1 MNSMKKRLM
10 SLLLAVCM
18 AVSAL
23 PTTALALQGD
33 GGHPAHKDCSIKDAV
48 EQPVPAEEPETP
60 AEEVPPEG
68 EAPAQDEPAVDEPT
82 ADEPA
87 VDDPAVDDPTVD
99 DPTTDEPVADDS
111 LPEAEEPAP
120 EEVDAADEPVPLAD
134 APQSEAEWI
143 ASLDSSVTAV
153 IVTTFDGLA
162 AAVKNT
168 NISDIVLSAG
178 EPDDWTWTE
187 ELVIDREV
195 HITVAEAETVTLMRT
210 NGANGMALF
219 NVGKSGHLIL
229 GDGSISTMVEI
240 DLQNGDY
247 EVIPAKTGE
256 LIIDGGAVWKRG
268 TEYVPGKTSFTSE
281 TIVFY
286 GSDGVT
292 HYQYTND
299 GVKAKASLITSSG
312 TLDIWDGV
320 TLQNNDKYAAYGSA
334 ICSENGSTLQMY
346 GGVVTM
352 CATINNSDEGMGAVY
367 VGPTSNIWWVED
379 YNFFADAATFNMY
392 GGRIDNNTAY
402 GNGGVLDGG
411 GVALNKAQM
420 SLYGGEV
427 SGNHAGLANGSAA
440 GDGGGIMVRC
450 GSVLDLYGG
459 EISGNFAGGYGGGVV
474 AWNGMV
480 NIHGGEIS
488 GNTAGYGGGVGIAAS
503 YGRNENNKD
512 TFATSWVTMEGGTIA
527 YNEAMVTQG
536 QTGGY
541 GGGICAG
548 SGGYTL
554 GAHLDL
560 KGGTIL
566 QNKAIY
572 GGGIAIYANG
582 IGNRETHNA
591 NTEASLSGDFT
602 MIGNAAYQQGGGMYI
617 KNAAGSSNNKYN
629 TVKSPH
635 HLLTMSGAARID
647 TQNTVY
653 FENVVEGQIPV
664 LVSDELDK
672 RYIGTVG
679 IFEFSDDF
687 WTGKT
692 DGYAHARADL
702 QIVEFAKNLDIQEN
716 KFGLDSTQWYL
727 KAAPTEDGSGY
738 LALQNYEQTKQYW
751 IRNGTL
757 KEQNGQSYY
766 RIYDDLDKAF
776 ADADSGDTLYIF
788 YNAAMMKPAVLDGA
802 GKTITLLAESS
813 SSAGVAAS
821 LSGGTCEFDTKHQ
834 DEFGYYVMTG
844 EFLVQDS
851 AGYKEEK
858 TSYNVRNDYTITL
871 SGALTLDENNPAAIV
886 VKEGAALN
894 FGQETVLGIGYGSLT
909 FDGNYSYPVNGPML
923 QVEEGGSA
931 VIHSGVTLTN
941 HTNLSDTTPGTV
953 YNAGTFTMKDGAAI
967 TNGVSP
973 MAGAVYNTGTFAM
986 EGGRI
991 AGSTGAMPRTKAEL
1005 KREPTD
1011 KLYPGQPKYYY
1022 GAGAVYAAGGSF
1034 DMTGGTISG
1043 SRGEWGAVAGL
1054 DGDLNLT
1061 GGTISGNAAVQSNGT
1076 GEGVPAAYDLTI
1088 SGYTDTGVPETSE
1101 QSDPGS
1107 GGGLYLSGS
1116 AKVTLGGVTI
1126 TGNWAQVNGGGVA
1139 RHGGTLA
1146 FNGADTSSVTRNTA
1160 REMGGGVYLTG
1171 GGETTTIEKLILTGN
1186 TAKAGGGLAVLG
1198 AKEGDTV
1205 TRPDV
1210 TVASS
1215 IESNTAEYGG
1225 GVYAGAYANV
1235 TVEGASLQD
1244 NTAAYGGGAYID
1256 CAKTMAEG
1264 GEQTL
1269 APVDPGAENLGTD
1282 VEGSSGVLRL
1292 KNARVNNNHLSGGD
1306 NDSAAGFG
1314 GGAYIRGQMV
1324 LDKGAYAS
1332 GNDRL
1337 YLEKGRVIE
1346 LTEDYEGLN
1355 QNPEN
1360 RLTINSR
1367 ETALGTDVIKMANE
1381 DQYLTILTADR
1392 EKVGHYGGY
1401 PMAQAED
1408 KTVVELNFYTITYYD
1423 RLEAKDGLDSHHVT
1437 DMMVPGQGYTILSWD
1452 AANRLEDE
1460 EGKTKVLALKE
1471 GKSLGRWLIAR
1482 VGDDGKLSLPQ
1493 DGGAM
1498 ASGESY
1504 TQDQNLVLVADFTDN
1519 NYLAIMLNE
1528 LDGVFDPETSEPVK
1542 SDIGSVRL
1550 DAKDLSTSNE
1560 GQQSRFSTGMEM
1572 SLLIDTAQSEN
1583 GHQKGILTSLTIY
1596 KAVRS
1601 AVTSVPV
1608 EGERTFGQFIYAPV
1622 AEAEFQSIEL
1632 GGSAYENT
1640 GIPTG
1645 WKDIGENA
1653 GLSGTLSYKEGVLT
1667 YTGGTDN
1674 VMFVAKFAPPAVE
1687 LKMTADGQT
1696 EPVLTEYYDT
1706 MDQAFTR
1713 LNSVM
1718 TDEQYAG
1725 TIWGVCTITPLTA
1738 DAGGKVYYYGED
1750 SAPVN
1755 ADMPA
1760 PAGANVVFDLN
1771 GYSLDLQKMTAQTL
1785 DSYHLTLQNSGA
1797 TGGEIFGGTATAAE
1811 SQFTVKGTGALTL
1824 DNVTLH
1830 FPDSAY
1836 AVTVEKGIIYKGSTL
1851 ELSQTSH
1858 AGKVLLSGNEA
1869 CVTALEPKEW
1879 SEYSGLPGAEPAA
1892 KLYLDLGALNHD
1904 SGTDSNRQVIRG
1916 SSGRAASLSGH
1927 NLRSHFE
1934 LCDSKTDDTNAY
1946 NSNNGDDGPNW
1957 FIGTDGYLYPR
1968 IRDVIPR
1975 LICLKHDTQEE
1986 GEQWNVRTEEEIDQ
2000 NTDEA
2005 KEPADNDK
2013 PDGPYYPVYYL
2024 YTRDYGYNN
2033 DANDKDGHPL
2043 AIVTQIQD
2051 AYGHKLTSLTGVVT
2065 VTMAQVVDGQKNR
2078 VLTARTQTVNADVE
2092 GYVYTGTDANPV
2104 FPAGSE
2110 PYYLTG
2116 SFTGDGEYAA
2126 AYSDYWKVRS
2136 DQRADDGFSYMSG
2149 LSKLTINKKNL
2160 SHPSVVIVSV
2170 TPGSAG
2176 YIGAKGAANKNTSR
2190 AGTVR
2195 VRDAYTNLNL
2205 TSGDDLQNYYRKLT
2219 TVDNGTTALYIE
2231 DGFGNKEGP
2240 YYYADDW
2247 YYTATGS
2254 WYGPQ
2259 EAKYTEHVAKIDGQD
2274 AGLYSVEVAAVDQ
2287 GDTPSVNYTGV
2298 SGWKGQVFTITPYA
2312 GRLNTEMT
2320 NSVVIQKV
2328 DTDQQAVIAALKDI
2342 VSRMTITDAY
2352 DNKLDWTQAV
2362 YTFVPADSSAKVD
2375 AEGWPCAQGLYSI
2388 EVHPYDGNNSNAV
2401 TQTLVGSA
2409 LTADANYSATAAGHQ
2424 ALLITKHPLTMEIQ
2438 TDNDGNGT
2446 WTGEPL
2452 SVPYS
2457 GSIYTDGA
2465 VKEYDSTYTGSK
2477 YDKLQVVRK
2486 AESGGAGDRLK
2497 ASQYTLQVGLPD
2509 EPARDSGRHVLVA
2522 TDQNGEYVA
2531 IGAIYITRHAI
2542 ASVTAETGS
2551 AIYTGKII
2559 DPKLTVMGTD
2569 GETLVEGRDYTVS
2582 IKRGD
2587 VATGLILNAGEYVIT
2602 VAGKGNYAGSTE
2614 EPSTATVRFIV
2625 APKNLDNS
2633 DSSEERGIPKVEYA
2647 VPSYNLDISRPK
2659 AVLTYNGMVLSPG
2672 TDYVQEFQVNGG
2684 AQNEN
2689 KPDRIIFTPGSSGN
2703 YIGTWTVEVET
2714 RGLPTGATLT
2724 IRDTNNNYIYQA
2736 TDLFGY
2742 VNYQELTVE
2751 ETQTRAENKLEMD
2764 FSNYSVQIATV
2775 AEYYAAGGGDTAL
2788 ENAAGRVLDVDAY
2801 IVKMTRLDNP
2811 DLYGYFFMRVV
2822 PRSVV
2827 VKGVYNEKVYG
2838 ELPPTRF
2845 DYTTNLRTLVGSG
2858 ANREESEPHGDIDEP
2873 SGFFKHDVEQG
2884 YPTGSLFRAEGE
2896 DVGNYYYALNT
2907 LTAGPNYTLTVSSD
2921 TMFTIHPKSLAKL
2934 DDLGRVVDPVRAAD
2948 DITVNCREQVE
2959 YTGYPVTPL
2968 ENVVYASLL
2977 FGTVQ
2982 LHESADYTLTYYRNL
2997 NYGTEKEEKVWSAM
3011 SAAPIAV
3018 GEYKVVVTGTGNY
3031 TNAVEREFVVVAAGK
3046 QLAVELD
3053 STEVTYKAD
3062 PYRPKVTVKTAGGAV
3077 LNSSNYKMTYSYTD
3091 TTGKTKVESQE
3102 FASASTEFVS
3112 AGTYTI
3118 HVNGTGNYKGAYG
3131 TAVFKIRQK
3140 DLGEANDEGGT
3151 QPVAVQDIGP
3161 QLYTGEAVTF
3171 EGLEGVTY
3179 AGLTTGGLGD
3189 KPAAL
3194 KCGTD
3199 YDLTY
3204 MNNTNAGAATVILL
3218 GKGNYAGS
3226 RAVPF
3231 QIQPKTIYVEL
3242 GAPEKTY
3249 GEIDPDYVWTAYETV
3264 MKDGEEVY
3272 QPISVPITGKPGRD
3286 PGEDAGK
3293 YTLSLTEQGSTLS
3306 AGSNYTLAWKDGT
3319 APELTITP
3327 KAIGNT
3333 DQTAAERIGASIG
3346 YMEAKEGAVWPEPSV
3361 IYWAAS
3367 EAKELTRGV
3376 DYEVTYYKVGI
3387 DGAADAVVT
3396 DPPTADN
3403 GIGAYYAIVTVKE
3416 GSNYTESIKLPFQ
3429 VVKEGSYLAVSADP
3443 QNLTYSPT
3451 EQTVMLSAHKGK
3463 EDVTNLASY
3472 TVYRYTAKGKESVDV
3487 TGHTFKATDAGTY
3500 VVAAEYQSGEGD
3512 NATLAY
3518 GSTTVVVSPKPIY
3531 SDTVDVAAIPQQDYT
3546 GDAVVPKD
3554 LTITDGGKELEE
3566 GVDYTISV
3574 TGNVQP
3580 GAEATVT
3587 ITGMGNYSG
3596 TRPAHFTVGP
3606 MQYTL
3611 RYDANGGS
3619 SPVPADAHSKDSF
3632 SVASGSGMTHANA
3645 APSED
3650 AESVPVLFIGWTRES
3665 NSGKI
3670 YEKGDNLPEMF
3681 YGGQTL
3687 TPETNVTTLH
3697 AVWGYDTDG
3706 DNRAD
3711 VVQEAVKV
3719 VYDKGANTTG
3729 EPPKDEQTYLIGA
3742 VARAKGSG
3750 SLAYQSKDPA
3760 YVFMGWTSTPNGE
3773 TAHAVNSLSDYL
3785 KLGGV
3790 YAEGAAFYV
3799 GKPSGGSFVLYPV
3812 WGVDQNGNDIADF
3825 LEGDVLLIYDANGG
3839 VGAPAAQECET
3850 GQPVRLSEAPPTR
3863 GGAVFLGWTA
3873 EKKDLLTEA
3882 PGTDLTAYE
3891 AGDLYTVPA
3900 LADGVKYTTLYALW
3914 AADENGNNKPDY
3926 EDNRYTVTYI
3936 AGADGVTVPESRQ
3949 YLIGTVVTVEKAPT
3963 RAEHTFGGWKLN
3975 DTTTYQPGDT
3985 FKITQNVT
3993 LTAQWTAPGTVTL
4006 AYHAGLAAGNAPAA
4020 VTVKIGGT
4028 ATVAG
4033 GSDLNQEGYTFLGWT
4048 TGAEK
4053 TVDSPEA
4060 LPTVSIGRLYQ
4071 AGETLTLT
4079 KDTDLYPMWIRTEL
4093 LSTYRLVLYRAN
4105 GGDDSAIQS
4114 TAFLTAEKS
4123 VAVMAGEPVR
4133 EGYTFGGWNTQADG
4147 QGTAYQKGTSVPV
4160 DGNVTLYAVWTAKDT
4175 FHVTYHANGAENDVT
4190 VPMDNTA
4197 YQGGTIVTVKTGL
4210 TREGYVFGGWKLNDT
4225 DTIYQPGQTF
4235 PITESVTLYAVWTAN
4250 SAYTVTYNPNGGEG
4264 TPPMDERQYRPGDS
4278 ITVLG
4283 GGGLTKDG
4291 AVFAGWSTEPYEQV
4305 LTNLSGVKTLYSE
4318 GSSFLMGGN
4327 NVTLYAV
4334 WATPEAMGV
4343 YCKMDFAIADAKTRE
4358 KIATL
4363 PSEMFFKPGSTVNI
4377 RALQPYDLAGG
4388 YVFCGWS
4395 QTRDGKELIQDEFI
4409 TITGD
4414 TTLYAVFATDT
4425 YWVYTQAGTG
4435 GDITPSAQVPY
4446 GGRFKFT
4453 VTVDRE
4459 YELDRVT
4466 VNGAEVTLD
4475 STNSYTI
4482 PDIQKDTYVMVT
4494 FTKEA
4499 EVIVVPTPVPTPVDP
4514 EPTPKPVTPDD
4525 TGVSSILNTRKHI
4538 AFMKGYADSTFKPE
4552 GSITRAEVAQMF
4564 YNLLLDQNIPT
4575 TVRFE
4580 DVPDSAWYADA
4591 VHALASLGMIGGTGN
4606 GRFEPDRAITRAEFS
4621 AIATRFAKQT
4631 TAARTSFAD
4640 VPETHWAYQ
4649 YINVAA
4655 AYGWVSGYGGNLFG
4669 PNDQITRAQA
4679 ATMVNRMLGR
4689 LCDKAAIDR
4698 GEGRSFP
4705 DVTDAHWA
4713 WYQIG
4718 EAATE
4723 HGFTISEDYLSEIW
4737 QK

>member
-1 MNSMKKRLM
+1 
-10 SLLLAVCM
+10 
-18 AVSAL
+18 
-23 PTTALALQGD
+23 
-33 GGHPAHKDCSIKDAV
+33 
-48 EQPVPAEEPETP
+48 
-60 AEEVPPEG
+60 
-68 EAPAQDEPAVDEPT
+68 
-82 ADEPA
+82 
-87 VDDPAVDDPTVD
+87 
-99 DPTTDEPVADDS
+99 
-111 LPEAEEPAP
+111 
-120 EEVDAADEPVPLAD
+120 
-134 APQSEAEWI
+134 
-143 ASLDSSVTAV
+143 
-153 IVTTFDGLA
+153 
-162 AAVKNT
+162 
-168 NISDIVLSAG
+168 
-178 EPDDWTWTE
+178 
-187 ELVIDREV
+187 
-195 HITVAEAETVTLMRT
+195 
-210 NGANGMALF
+210 
-219 NVGKSGHLIL
+219 
-229 GDGSISTMVEI
+229 
-240 DLQNGDY
+240 
-247 EVIPAKTGE
+247 
-256 LIIDGGAVWKRG
+256 
-268 TEYVPGKTSFTSE
+268 
-281 TIVFY
+281 
-286 GSDGVT
+286 
-292 HYQYTND
+292 
-299 GVKAKASLITSSG
+299 
-312 TLDIWDGV
+312 
-320 TLQNNDKYAAYGSA
+320 
-334 ICSENGSTLQMY
+334 MY
-346 GGVVTM
+346 GGSV
-352 CATINNSDEGMGAVY
+352 S
-367 VGPTSNIWWVED
+367 
-379 YNFFADAATFNMY
+379 YNCGDTKCSKT
-392 GGRIDNNTAY
+392 D
-402 GNGGVLDGG
+402 
-411 GVALNKAQM
+411 
-420 SLYGGEV
+420 SP
-427 SGNHAGLANGSAA
+427 SAA
-440 GDGGGIMVRC
+440 DGGGIGGRA
-450 GSVLDLYGG
+450 SARLYLYGG
-459 EISGNFAGGYGGGVV
+459 EISYNWTGGFGGGVCL
-474 AWNGMV
+474 WNSQGLLA
-480 NIHGGEIS
+480 GTEITH
-488 GNTAGYGGGVGIAAS
+488 NTARFGGGVAIAGCNTDTS
-503 YGRNENNKD
+503 ENDAKNIV
-512 TFATSWVTMEGGTIA
+512 FSRLTMTDGLIA
-527 YNEAMVTQG
+527 FNQAEMEAGNNSSGV
-536 QTGGY
+536 

-548 SGGYTL
+548 TNARPNGSVLDLSGG
-554 GAHLDL
+554 
-560 KGGTIL
+560 KIK
-566 QNKAIY
+566 QNIAQN
-572 GGGIAIYANG
+572 GGGV
-582 IGNRETHNA
+582 
-591 NTEASLSGDFT
+591 
-602 MIGNAAYQQGGGMYI
+602 AAYAGGKTALNMSGTAEIVGNTSYGEGGGAYFV
-617 KNAAGSSNNKYN
+617 NHDAGK
-629 TVKSPH
+629 VAVH

-653 FENVVEGQIPV
+653 FENVVDGQIPV

-727 KAAPTEDGSGY
+727 KAAPAEGGSGY
-738 LALQNYEQTKQYW
+738 LALQNYTETKQYW

-844 EFLVQDS
+844 EFLVQDETS
-851 AGYKEEK
+851 GTGYKTEK
-858 TSYNVRNDYTITL
+858 NTSYNVRNDYTITL
-871 SGALTLDENNPAAIV
+871 SGALTLDEDNPAAIV
-886 VKEGAALN
+886 VEKGAALN

-923 QVEEGGSA
+923 KVEKDGSA

-973 MAGAVYNTGTFAM
+973 MAGAVYNTGRFVM

-1054 DGDLNLT
+1054 DGALNLT

-1088 SGYTDTGVPETSE
+1088 SGYEDTGVPETSAR
-1101 QSDPGS
+1101 SDPGS

-1198 AKEGDTV
+1198 AKERDTV

-1256 CAKTMAEG
+1256 CAKTMVED

-1346 LTEDYEGLN
+1346 LTAAYEGLN

-1381 DQYLTILTADR
+1381 SQYLTILTADR

-1460 EGKTKVLALKE
+1460 DGKTKVLALKE

-1718 TDEQYAG
+1718 ASDTDTA
-1725 TIWGVCTITPLTA
+1725 WGVCTITPLTA
-1738 DAGGKVYYYGED
+1738 DADGKVYYYGEG
-1750 SAPVN
+1750 SAPAN
-1755 ADMPA
+1755 ANMPA

-1771 GYSLDLQKMTAQTL
+1771 GYSLDLQKMPAQTL
-1785 DSYHLTLQNSGA
+1785 DSYHLTLQNSGT
-1797 TGGEIFGGTATAAE
+1797 TGGEIFGGAATAAE
-1811 SQFTVKGTGALTL
+1811 SQFTVNGTGALTL

-1836 AVTVEKGIIYKGSTL
+1836 AVTVKKGSIYEGSTL

-1934 LCDSKTDDTNAY
+1934 LCDTNMTDET
-1946 NSNNGDDGPNW
+1946 GDDGPNW

-2000 NTDEA
+2000 NTGDA
-2005 KEPADNDK
+2005 KEPADNDN

-2136 DQRADDGFSYMSG
+2136 NQRADDGFSYMSG

-2219 TVDNGTTALYIE
+2219 TVDNSTTALYIE

-2259 EAKYTEHVAKIDGQD
+2259 DDQYTKHVAKIDGQD

-2446 WTGEPL
+2446 WTGDPL
-2452 SVPYS
+2452 NVPYS

-2559 DPKLTVMGTD
+2559 DPKLTVTGTD

-2672 TDYVQEFQVNGG
+2672 TDYVQEFQVNDGT
-2684 AQNEN
+2684 QNEN

-3272 QPISVPITGKPGRD
+3272 QPISVPITGKPGRKS
-3286 PGEDAGK
+3286 GEDAGK

-3387 DGAADAVVT
+3387 DGAADAVVI

-3451 EQTVMLSAHKGK
+3451 EQTVTLSAHKGK

-4033 GSDLNQEGYTFLGWT
+4033 GLSRNDYTFLGWT

-4071 AGETLTLT
+4071 TGETLTLT
-4079 KDTDLYPMWIRTEL
+4079 EDTGLYPMWIRTEL

-4147 QGTAYQKGTSVPV
+4147 QGTAYQKETSVPV

-4197 YQGGTIVTVKTGL
+4197 YQGGAIVTVKTGL

-4264 TPPMDERQYRPGDS
+4264 TPPTDERQYRPGDS

-4283 GGGLTKDG
+4283 GDGLTREG

-4305 LTNLSGVKTLYSE
+4305 LTNLSGVKTLYSKD
-4318 GSSFLMGGN
+4318 SSFLMGGN

>member
-23 PTTALALQGD
+23 PTTALALRGD
-33 GGHPAHKDCSIKDAV
+33 GGHPAHKDCSIEDAV
-48 EQPVPAEEPETP
+48 GQLVPAEEPETPAEEQTALPEEPETP

-162 AAVKNT
+162 AAVKNE

-178 EPDDWTWTE
+178 EPDDWTWTK

-195 HITVAEAETVTLMRT
+195 HITVAEGETVTLKRT
-210 NGANGMALF
+210 NGALRLF
-219 NVGKSGHLIL
+219 DVDSQNGHLIL
-229 GDGSISTMVEI
+229 GDGSISTMDET

-268 TEYVPGKTSFTSE
+268 TA
-281 TIVFY
+281 
-286 GSDGVT
+286 SDLTAYFIDERGDRTPMKNTGVT
-292 HYQYTND
+292 
-299 GVKAKASLITSSG
+299 ASTALISCRHG
-312 TLDIWDGV
+312 ELDIWEGV
-320 TLQNNDKYAAYGSA
+320 TLRNNYNGQLGNRGGAIFMGNASA
-334 ICSENGSTLQMY
+334 DQAPILNLY
-346 GGVVTM
+346 GGVVEW
-352 CATINNSDEGMGAVY
+352 CATNTNENGSGGGIYCGNSGWTWTNYTPTNDNRFGTVNLYAGSVRHNANHASKDDHAGDGTGIAV
-367 VGPTSNIWWVED
+367 
-379 YNFFADAATFNMY
+379 DAGDLNMY
-392 GGRIDNNTAY
+392 GG
-402 GNGGVLDGG
+402 
-411 GVALNKAQM
+411 
-420 SLYGGEV
+420 SV
-427 SGNHAGLANGSAA
+427 SYNCGDTKCSKTDSPSAA
-440 GDGGGIMVRC
+440 DGGGIGGRA
-450 GSVLDLYGG
+450 SARLYLYGG
-459 EISGNFAGGYGGGVV
+459 EISYNWTGGFGGGVCL
-474 AWNGMV
+474 WNSQGLLA
-480 NIHGGEIS
+480 GTEITH
-488 GNTAGYGGGVGIAAS
+488 NTARFGGGVAIAGCNTDTS
-503 YGRNENNKD
+503 ENDAKNIV
-512 TFATSWVTMEGGTIA
+512 FSRLTMTDGLIA
-527 YNEAMVTQG
+527 FNQAEMEAGNNSSGV
-536 QTGGY
+536 

-548 SGGYTL
+548 TNARPNGSVLDLSGG
-554 GAHLDL
+554 
-560 KGGTIL
+560 KIK
-566 QNKAIY
+566 QNIAQN
-572 GGGIAIYANG
+572 GGGV
-582 IGNRETHNA
+582 
-591 NTEASLSGDFT
+591 
-602 MIGNAAYQQGGGMYI
+602 AAYAGGKTALNMSGTAEIVGNTSYGEGGGAYFV
-617 KNAAGSSNNKYN
+617 NHDAGK
-629 TVKSPH
+629 VAVH

-653 FENVVEGQIPV
+653 FENVVDGQIPV

-679 IFEFSDDF
+679 IFEFSNDF
-687 WTGKT
+687 WTGT
-692 DGYAHARADL
+692 TSGYAHARAGL
-702 QIVEFAKNLDIQEN
+702 QIVEFAGEDGKNPDIQEN

-727 KAAPTEDGSGY
+727 KAAPAEGGSGY
-738 LALQNYEQTKQYW
+738 LALQNYTETKQYW

-871 SGALTLDENNPAAIV
+871 SGALTLNEKNPAAIV
-886 VKEGAALN
+886 VKGGAALN

-941 HTNLSDTTPGTV
+941 HTNLSSETPGTV
-953 YNAGTFTMKDGAAI
+953 YNAGTFTMMDGAAI

-1005 KREPTD
+1005 TKATD

-1034 DMTGGTISG
+1034 TMAGGSISG

-1054 DGDLNLT
+1054 DGALKLT

-1107 GGGLYLSGS
+1107 GGGLYLNGS
-1116 AKVTLGGVTI
+1116 ANVTLGGVTI

-1460 EGKTKVLALKE
+1460 DGKTKVLALKE

-1528 LDGVFDPETSEPVK
+1528 LDGAFDPETSEPVK

-1601 AVTSVPV
+1601 AVTSSPS

-1622 AEAEFQSIEL
+1622 AEAEFQSIDL

-1640 GIPTG
+1640 GIPAG
-1645 WKDIGENA
+1645 WKNIGENG

-1718 TDEQYAG
+1718 ASDTDTA
-1725 TIWGVCTITPLTA
+1725 WGVCTITPLTA
-1738 DAGGKVYYYGED
+1738 DADGKVYYYGEG
-1750 SAPVN
+1750 SAPAN
-1755 ADMPA
+1755 ANMPA

-1771 GYSLDLQKMTAQTL
+1771 GYSLDLQKMPAQTL

-1797 TGGEIFGGTATAAE
+1797 TGGEIFGGAATAAE
-1811 SQFTVKGTGALTL
+1811 SQFTVNGTGALTL

-1836 AVTVEKGIIYKGSTL
+1836 AVTVEKGSIYEGSTL

-1869 CVTALEPKEW
+1869 CVTALNPKEW

-1934 LCDSKTDDTNAY
+1934 LCDTNMTDET
-1946 NSNNGDDGPNW
+1946 GDDGPNW

-2000 NTDEA
+2000 NAGEA
-2005 KEPADNDK
+2005 KEPADNDN
-2013 PDGPYYPVYYL
+2013 PNGPYYPVYYL

-2259 EAKYTEHVAKIDGQD
+2259 DDQYTKHVAKIDGQD

-3319 APELTITP
+3319 APELTINP
-3327 KAIGNT
+3327 KAIGDEKQNPEEGIAAT
-3333 DQTAAERIGASIG
+3333 VEYVEAETEQTWPIPTVVYYRKNGAS
-3346 YMEAKEGAVWPEPSV
+3346 ETLTQKHFSV
-3361 IYWAAS
+3361 QYF
-3367 EAKELTRGV
+3367 
-3376 DYEVTYYKVGI
+3376 KVGSETPVDTAQPI
-3387 DGAADAVVT
+3387 TNDDVGEYYAVVKAT
-3396 DPPTADN
+3396 S
-3403 GIGAYYAIVTVKE
+3403 E
-3416 GSNYTESIKLPFQ
+3416 NYSKMFQIPFQ
-3429 VVKEGSYLAVSADP
+3429 VVKKGSYLAVQANPNMKEYSTEGHLIT
-3443 QNLTYSPT
+3443 LTARKGDKLVTDQAVFTVIRYASSGS
-3451 EQTVMLSAHKGK
+3451 EQIT
-3463 EDVTNLASY
+3463 
-3472 TVYRYTAKGKESVDV
+3472 V
-3487 TGHTFKATDAGTY
+3487 TGNTFTATDAGTY
-3500 VVAAEYQSGEGD
+3500 VVNAKYLDGEEY
-3512 NATLAY
+3512 AY
-3518 GSTTVVVSPKPIY
+3518 GSTTVVVSPKPID

-3546 GDAVVPKD
+3546 GDAVIPKD

-3566 GVDYTISV
+3566 GRDYTISV

-4538 AFMKGYADSTFKPE
+4538 AFMKGYADGTFKPE

>member
-143 ASLDSSVTAV
+143 DGLENDVTAV

-162 AAVKNT
+162 AAVKNEH
-168 NISDIVLSAG
+168 ISDIVLSAG
-178 EPDDWTWTE
+178 EPDDWTWTK

-195 HITVAEAETVTLMRT
+195 HITVAEGETVTLKRT
-210 NGANGMALF
+210 NGALRLF
-219 NVGKSGHLIL
+219 DVDSQNGHLIL
-229 GDGSISTMVEI
+229 GDGSISTLVEP

-268 TEYVPGKTSFTSE
+268 TA
-281 TIVFY
+281 
-286 GSDGVT
+286 SDLTAYFIDERGDRTPMKNTGVT
-292 HYQYTND
+292 
-299 GVKAKASLITSSG
+299 ASTALISCRHG
-312 TLDIWDGV
+312 ELDIWEGV
-320 TLQNNDKYAAYGSA
+320 TLRNNYNGQLGNRGGAIFMGNASA
-334 ICSENGSTLQMY
+334 DQAPILNLY
-346 GGVVTM
+346 GGVVEW
-352 CATINNSDEGMGAVY
+352 CATNTNENGSGGGIYCGNSGWTWTNYTPTNDNRFGTVNLYAGSVRHNANHASKDDHAGDGTGIAV
-367 VGPTSNIWWVED
+367 
-379 YNFFADAATFNMY
+379 DAGDLNMY
-392 GGRIDNNTAY
+392 GG
-402 GNGGVLDGG
+402 
-411 GVALNKAQM
+411 
-420 SLYGGEV
+420 SV
-427 SGNHAGLANGSAA
+427 SYNCGDTKCSKTDSPSAA
-440 GDGGGIMVRC
+440 DGGGIGGRA
-450 GSVLDLYGG
+450 SARLYLYGG
-459 EISGNFAGGYGGGVV
+459 EISYNWTGGFGGGVCL
-474 AWNGMV
+474 WNSQGLLA
-480 NIHGGEIS
+480 GTEITH
-488 GNTAGYGGGVGIAAS
+488 NTARFGGGVAIAGCNTDTS
-503 YGRNENNKD
+503 ENDAKNIV
-512 TFATSWVTMEGGTIA
+512 FSRLTMTDGLIA
-527 YNEAMVTQG
+527 FNQAEMEAGNNSSGV
-536 QTGGY
+536 

-548 SGGYTL
+548 TNARPNGSVLDLSGG
-554 GAHLDL
+554 
-560 KGGTIL
+560 KIK
-566 QNKAIY
+566 QNIAQN
-572 GGGIAIYANG
+572 GGGV
-582 IGNRETHNA
+582 
-591 NTEASLSGDFT
+591 
-602 MIGNAAYQQGGGMYI
+602 AAYAGGKTALNMSGTAEIVGNTSYGEGGGAYFV
-617 KNAAGSSNNKYN
+617 NHDAGK
-629 TVKSPH
+629 VAVH

-653 FENVVEGQIPV
+653 FENVVDRQIPV

-679 IFEFSDDF
+679 IFEFSDSF
-687 WTGKT
+687 WTGT
-692 DGYAHARADL
+692 APAGYAHAEKDL
-702 QIVEFAKNLDIQEN
+702 QIVEFAEGLDIQEN

-727 KAAPTEDGSGY
+727 KAAPTAGSGY
-738 LALQNYEQTKQYW
+738 LALQNYTETKQYW

-858 TSYNVRNDYTITL
+858 TSYNVHNDYTITL

-2136 DQRADDGFSYMSG
+2136 NQRADDGFSYMSG

-2259 EAKYTEHVAKIDGQD
+2259 DDQYTKHVAKIDGQD

-2312 GRLNTEMT
+2312 GRLSTEMT

-2446 WTGEPL
+2446 WTGDPL
-2452 SVPYS
+2452 NVPYS

-2582 IKRGD
+2582 IKRGN

-2672 TDYVQEFQVNGG
+2672 TDYVQKFQVNDGT
-2684 AQNEN
+2684 QNEN

-2858 ANREESEPHGDIDEP
+2858 TNREESEPHGDIDEP

-2934 DDLGRVVDPVRAAD
+2934 DNLGRVVDPVRAAD

-2968 ENVVYASLL
+2968 ENVTYASLL

-3327 KAIGNT
+3327 KAIGDEKQNPEEGIAAT
-3333 DQTAAERIGASIG
+3333 VEYVEAETEQTWPIPTVVYYRKNGAS
-3346 YMEAKEGAVWPEPSV
+3346 ETLTQKHFSV
-3361 IYWAAS
+3361 QYF
-3367 EAKELTRGV
+3367 
-3376 DYEVTYYKVGI
+3376 KVGSDTPVDTAKSI
-3387 DGAADAVVT
+3387 TNDDVGEYYAVVKAT
-3396 DPPTADN
+3396 
-3403 GIGAYYAIVTVKE
+3403 GG
-3416 GSNYTESIKLPFQ
+3416 NYSKMFQIPFQ
-3429 VVKEGSYLAVSADP
+3429 VVKKGSYLAVQANPNMKEYSTEGHLIT
-3443 QNLTYSPT
+3443 LTARKGDKLVTDQAVFTVIRYASSGS
-3451 EQTVMLSAHKGK
+3451 EQIT
-3463 EDVTNLASY
+3463 
-3472 TVYRYTAKGKESVDV
+3472 V
-3487 TGHTFKATDAGTY
+3487 TGNTFTATDAGTY
-3500 VVAAEYQSGEGD
+3500 VVNAKYLDGEEY
-3512 NATLAY
+3512 AY
-3518 GSTTVVVSPKPIY
+3518 GSTTVVVSPKPID
-3531 SDTVDVAAIPQQDYT
+3531 SNTVDVAAIPQQDYT
-3546 GDAVVPKD
+3546 GDAVIPKD
-3554 LTITDGGKELEE
+3554 LTITDGGTELEE
-3566 GVDYTISV
+3566 GRDYTISV

-3596 TRPAHFTVGP
+3596 TRTASFTVGP

>member
-143 ASLDSSVTAV
+143 DGLENDVTAV

-162 AAVKNT
+162 AAVKNEH
-168 NISDIVLSAG
+168 ISDIVLSAG
-178 EPDDWTWTE
+178 EPDDWTWTK

-195 HITVAEAETVTLMRT
+195 HITVAEGETVTLKRT
-210 NGANGMALF
+210 NGALRLF
-219 NVGKSGHLIL
+219 DVDSQNGHLIL
-229 GDGSISTMVEI
+229 GDGSISTLVEP

-268 TEYVPGKTSFTSE
+268 TA
-281 TIVFY
+281 
-286 GSDGVT
+286 SDLTAYFIDERGDRTPMKNTGVT
-292 HYQYTND
+292 
-299 GVKAKASLITSSG
+299 ASTALISCRHG
-312 TLDIWDGV
+312 ELDIWEGV
-320 TLQNNDKYAAYGSA
+320 TLRNNYNGQLGNRGGAIFMGNASA
-334 ICSENGSTLQMY
+334 DQAPILNLY
-346 GGVVTM
+346 GGVVEW
-352 CATINNSDEGMGAVY
+352 CATNTNENGSGGGIYCGNSGWTWTNYTPTNDNRFGTVNLYAGSVRHNANHASKDDHAGDGTGIAV
-367 VGPTSNIWWVED
+367 
-379 YNFFADAATFNMY
+379 DAGDLNMY
-392 GGRIDNNTAY
+392 GG
-402 GNGGVLDGG
+402 
-411 GVALNKAQM
+411 
-420 SLYGGEV
+420 SV
-427 SGNHAGLANGSAA
+427 SYNCGDTKCSKTDSPSAA
-440 GDGGGIMVRC
+440 DGGGIGGRA
-450 GSVLDLYGG
+450 SARLYLYGG
-459 EISGNFAGGYGGGVV
+459 EISYNWTGGFGGGVCL
-474 AWNGMV
+474 WNSQGLLA
-480 NIHGGEIS
+480 GTEITH
-488 GNTAGYGGGVGIAAS
+488 NTARFGGGVAIAGCNTDTS
-503 YGRNENNKD
+503 ENDAKNIV
-512 TFATSWVTMEGGTIA
+512 FSRLTMTDGLIA
-527 YNEAMVTQG
+527 FNQAEMEAGNNSSGV
-536 QTGGY
+536 

-548 SGGYTL
+548 TNARPNGSVLDLSGG
-554 GAHLDL
+554 
-560 KGGTIL
+560 KIK
-566 QNKAIY
+566 QNIAQN
-572 GGGIAIYANG
+572 GGGV
-582 IGNRETHNA
+582 
-591 NTEASLSGDFT
+591 
-602 MIGNAAYQQGGGMYI
+602 AAYAGGKTALNMSGTAEIVGNTSYGEGGGAYFV
-617 KNAAGSSNNKYN
+617 NHDAGK
-629 TVKSPH
+629 VAVH

-653 FENVVEGQIPV
+653 FENVVDRQIPV

-679 IFEFSDDF
+679 IFEFSDSF
-687 WTGKT
+687 WTGT
-692 DGYAHARADL
+692 APAGYAHAEKDL
-702 QIVEFAKNLDIQEN
+702 QIVEFAEGLDIQEN

-727 KAAPTEDGSGY
+727 KAAPTAGSGY
-738 LALQNYEQTKQYW
+738 LALQNYTETKQYW

-2136 DQRADDGFSYMSG
+2136 VQRADDGFSYMSG

-2446 WTGEPL
+2446 WTGDPL
-2452 SVPYS
+2452 NVPYS

-2477 YDKLQVVRK
+2477 YNKLQVVRK

-2522 TDQNGEYVA
+2522 TDQSGEYVA

-2542 ASVTAETGS
+2542 AGVTAETGS

-2559 DPKLTVMGTD
+2559 DPKLTVTGTD

-2672 TDYVQEFQVNGG
+2672 TDYVQEFQVNDGT
-2684 AQNEN
+2684 QNEN

-2703 YIGTWTVEVET
+2703 YIGAWTVEVET

-3272 QPISVPITGKPGRD
+3272 QPISVPITGKPGRES
-3286 PGEDAGK
+3286 GEDAGK

-3319 APELTITP
+3319 APELTINP
-3327 KAIGNT
+3327 KAIGDEKQNPEEGIAAT
-3333 DQTAAERIGASIG
+3333 VEYVEAETEQTWPIPTVVYYRKNGAS
-3346 YMEAKEGAVWPEPSV
+3346 ETLTQKHFSV
-3361 IYWAAS
+3361 QYF
-3367 EAKELTRGV
+3367 
-3376 DYEVTYYKVGI
+3376 KVGSDTPVDTAQPI
-3387 DGAADAVVT
+3387 TNDDVGEYYAVVK
-3396 DPPTADN
+3396 AR
-3403 GIGAYYAIVTVKE
+3403 GG
-3416 GSNYTESIKLPFQ
+3416 NYSKMFQIPFQ
-3429 VVKEGSYLAVSADP
+3429 VVKKGSYLAVQANPNMKEYSTEGHLIT
-3443 QNLTYSPT
+3443 LTARKGDKLVTDQAVFTVIRYASSGS
-3451 EQTVMLSAHKGK
+3451 EQIV
-3463 EDVTNLASY
+3463 
-3472 TVYRYTAKGKESVDV
+3472 V
-3487 TGHTFKATDAGTY
+3487 TGNTFKATDAGTY

-4033 GSDLNQEGYTFLGWT
+4033 GLSRNDYTFLGWT

-4071 AGETLTLT
+4071 TGETLTLT
-4079 KDTDLYPMWIRTEL
+4079 EDTGLYPMWIRTEL

-4147 QGTAYQKGTSVPV
+4147 QGTAYQKETSVPV

-4197 YQGGTIVTVKTGL
+4197 YQGGAIVTVKTGL

-4264 TPPMDERQYRPGDS
+4264 TPPTDERQYRPGDS

-4283 GGGLTKDG
+4283 GDGLTREG

-4305 LTNLSGVKTLYSE
+4305 LTNLSGVKTLYSKD
-4318 GSSFLMGGN
+4318 SSFLMGGN

>member
-23 PTTALALQGD
+23 PTTALALRGD
-33 GGHPAHKDCSIKDAV
+33 GGHPAHKDCSIEDAV

-99 DPTTDEPVADDS
+99 DPTTDEPVGDDS

-143 ASLDSSVTAV
+143 DGLENDVTAV

-162 AAVKNT
+162 AAVKNE

-178 EPDDWTWTE
+178 EKRSATWNWTS
-187 ELVIDREV
+187 ELAIDREV
-195 HITVAEAETVTLMRT
+195 HITVAEAETVTLMRA
-210 NGANGMALF
+210 NGALRLF
-219 NVGKSGHLIL
+219 DVDSQNGHLIL
-229 GDGSISTMVEI
+229 GDGSISTMVEP

-268 TEYVPGKTSFTSE
+268 TA
-281 TIVFY
+281 
-286 GSDGVT
+286 SDLTAYFIDERGDRTPMKNTGVT
-292 HYQYTND
+292 
-299 GVKAKASLITSSG
+299 ASTALISCRHG
-312 TLDIWDGV
+312 ELDIWEGV
-320 TLQNNDKYAAYGSA
+320 TLRNNYNGQLGNRGGAIFMGNASA
-334 ICSENGSTLQMY
+334 DQAPILNLY
-346 GGVVTM
+346 GGVVEW
-352 CATINNSDEGMGAVY
+352 CATNTNENGSGGGIYCGNSGWTWTNYTPTNDNRFGTVNLYAGSVRHNANHASKDDHAGDGTGIAV
-367 VGPTSNIWWVED
+367 
-379 YNFFADAATFNMY
+379 DAGDLNMY
-392 GGRIDNNTAY
+392 GG
-402 GNGGVLDGG
+402 
-411 GVALNKAQM
+411 
-420 SLYGGEV
+420 SV
-427 SGNHAGLANGSAA
+427 SYNCGDTKCSKTDSPSAA
-440 GDGGGIMVRC
+440 DGGGIGGRA
-450 GSVLDLYGG
+450 SARLYLYGG
-459 EISGNFAGGYGGGVV
+459 EISYNWTGGFGGGVCL
-474 AWNGMV
+474 WNSQGLLA
-480 NIHGGEIS
+480 GTEITH
-488 GNTAGYGGGVGIAAS
+488 NTARFGGGVAIAGCNTDTS
-503 YGRNENNKD
+503 ENDAKNIV
-512 TFATSWVTMEGGTIA
+512 FSRLTMTDGLIA
-527 YNEAMVTQG
+527 FNQAEMEAGNNSSGV
-536 QTGGY
+536 

-548 SGGYTL
+548 TNARPNGSVLDLSGG
-554 GAHLDL
+554 
-560 KGGTIL
+560 KIK
-566 QNKAIY
+566 QNIAQN
-572 GGGIAIYANG
+572 GGGV
-582 IGNRETHNA
+582 
-591 NTEASLSGDFT
+591 
-602 MIGNAAYQQGGGMYI
+602 AAYAGGKTALNMSGTAEIVGNTSYGEGGGAYFV
-617 KNAAGSSNNKYN
+617 NHDAGK
-629 TVKSPH
+629 VAVH

-653 FENVVEGQIPV
+653 FENVVDGQIPV

-679 IFEFSDDF
+679 IFEFSNDF
-687 WTGKT
+687 WTGT
-692 DGYAHARADL
+692 TSGYAHARAGL
-702 QIVEFAKNLDIQEN
+702 QIVEFAGEDGKNPDIQEN

-727 KAAPTEDGSGY
+727 KAAPAEGGSGY
-738 LALQNYEQTKQYW
+738 LALQNYTETKQYW

-871 SGALTLDENNPAAIV
+871 SGALTLNEKNPAAIV
-886 VKEGAALN
+886 VKGGAALN

-941 HTNLSDTTPGTV
+941 HTNLSSETPGTV
-953 YNAGTFTMKDGAAI
+953 YNAGTFTMMDGAAI

-1005 KREPTD
+1005 TKATD

-1034 DMTGGTISG
+1034 TMAGGSISG

-1054 DGDLNLT
+1054 DGALKLT

-1107 GGGLYLSGS
+1107 GGGLYLNGS
-1116 AKVTLGGVTI
+1116 ANVTLGGVTI

-1528 LDGVFDPETSEPVK
+1528 LDGVFDPETNEPVK

-1653 GLSGTLSYKEGVLT
+1653 GLSGTLSYKKGVLT

-1674 VMFVAKFAPPAVE
+1674 VMFAAKFAPPAVE

-1718 TDEQYAG
+1718 ASDTDTA
-1725 TIWGVCTITPLTA
+1725 WGVCTITPLTA
-1738 DAGGKVYYYGED
+1738 DAGGKVYYYGEG
-1750 SAPVN
+1750 SAPAN

-1771 GYSLDLQKMTAQTL
+1771 GYDLDLQNMPAQTL
-1785 DSYHLTLQNSGA
+1785 NSYHLTLQNSGA
-1797 TGGEIFGGTATAAE
+1797 TGGEIFGGAATAAE
-1811 SQFTVKGTGALTL
+1811 SQFTVNRTGALTL

-1836 AVTVEKGIIYKGSTL
+1836 AVTVEKDSIYAGSTL

-1869 CVTALEPKEW
+1869 CVTALNPKEW

-1934 LCDSKTDDTNAY
+1934 LCDTNMTDET
-1946 NSNNGDDGPNW
+1946 GDDGPNW

-2000 NTDEA
+2000 NTGDA
-2005 KEPADNDK
+2005 KEPADNDN
-2013 PDGPYYPVYYL
+2013 PNGPYYPVYYL

-2092 GYVYTGTDANPV
+2092 GYVYTGTDTNPV

-2136 DQRADDGFSYMSG
+2136 AQRADDGFSYMSG

-2259 EAKYTEHVAKIDGQD
+2259 DDQYTKHVAKIDGQD

-2320 NSVVIQKV
+2320 NSVVTQKV

-2438 TDNDGNGT
+2438 TDNDGDGT

-2522 TDQNGEYVA
+2522 TDQSGEYVA

-2542 ASVTAETGS
+2542 AGVTAETGS

-2559 DPKLTVMGTD
+2559 DPKLTVTGTD

-2672 TDYVQEFQVNGG
+2672 TDYVQKFQVNDGT
-2684 AQNEN
+2684 QNEN

-2703 YIGTWTVEVET
+2703 YIGIWTVEVET

-2845 DYTTNLRTLVGSG
+2845 DYTTNLRTLMGSG

-3018 GEYKVVVTGTGNY
+3018 GEYKVAVTGTGNY

-3319 APELTITP
+3319 APELTINP
-3327 KAIGNT
+3327 KAIGDEKQNPEEGIAAT
-3333 DQTAAERIGASIG
+3333 VEYVEAETEQTWPIPTVVYYRKNGAS
-3346 YMEAKEGAVWPEPSV
+3346 ETLTQKHFSV
-3361 IYWAAS
+3361 QYF
-3367 EAKELTRGV
+3367 
-3376 DYEVTYYKVGI
+3376 KVGSETPVDTAQPI
-3387 DGAADAVVT
+3387 TNDDVGEYYAVVKAT
-3396 DPPTADN
+3396 S
-3403 GIGAYYAIVTVKE
+3403 E
-3416 GSNYTESIKLPFQ
+3416 NYSKMFQIPFQ
-3429 VVKEGSYLAVSADP
+3429 VVKKGSYLAVQANPNMKEYSTEGHLIT
-3443 QNLTYSPT
+3443 LTARKGDKLVTDQAVFTVIRYASSGS
-3451 EQTVMLSAHKGK
+3451 EQIT
-3463 EDVTNLASY
+3463 
-3472 TVYRYTAKGKESVDV
+3472 V
-3487 TGHTFKATDAGTY
+3487 TGNTFTATDAGTY
-3500 VVAAEYQSGEGD
+3500 VVNAKYLDGEEY
-3512 NATLAY
+3512 AY
-3518 GSTTVVVSPKPIY
+3518 GSTTVVVSPKPID

-3546 GDAVVPKD
+3546 GDAVIPKD

>member
-23 PTTALALQGD
+23 PTTALALRGD
-33 GGHPAHKDCSIKDAV
+33 GGHPAHKDCSIEDAV

-99 DPTTDEPVADDS
+99 DPTTDEPVGDDS

-143 ASLDSSVTAV
+143 DGLENDVTAV

-162 AAVKNT
+162 AAVKNE

-178 EPDDWTWTE
+178 EKRSATWNWTS
-187 ELVIDREV
+187 ELAIDREV
-195 HITVAEAETVTLMRT
+195 HITVAEAETVTLMRA
-210 NGANGMALF
+210 NGALRLF
-219 NVGKSGHLIL
+219 DVDSQNGHLIL
-229 GDGSISTMVEI
+229 GDGSISTMVEP

-268 TEYVPGKTSFTSE
+268 TA
-281 TIVFY
+281 
-286 GSDGVT
+286 SDLTAYFIDERGDRTPMKNTGVT
-292 HYQYTND
+292 
-299 GVKAKASLITSSG
+299 ASTALISCRHG
-312 TLDIWDGV
+312 ELDIWEGV
-320 TLQNNDKYAAYGSA
+320 TLRNNYNGQLGNRGGAIFMGNASA
-334 ICSENGSTLQMY
+334 DQAPILNLY
-346 GGVVTM
+346 GGVVEW
-352 CATINNSDEGMGAVY
+352 CATNTNENGSGGGIYCGNSGWTWTNYTPTNDNRFGTVNLYAGSVRHNANHASKDDHAGDGTGIAV
-367 VGPTSNIWWVED
+367 
-379 YNFFADAATFNMY
+379 DAGDLNMY
-392 GGRIDNNTAY
+392 GG
-402 GNGGVLDGG
+402 
-411 GVALNKAQM
+411 
-420 SLYGGEV
+420 SV
-427 SGNHAGLANGSAA
+427 SYNCGDTKCSKTDSPSAA
-440 GDGGGIMVRC
+440 DGGGIGGRA
-450 GSVLDLYGG
+450 SARLYLYGG
-459 EISGNFAGGYGGGVV
+459 EISYNWTGGFGGGVCL
-474 AWNGMV
+474 WNSQGLLA
-480 NIHGGEIS
+480 GTEITH
-488 GNTAGYGGGVGIAAS
+488 NTARFGGGVAIAGCNTDTS
-503 YGRNENNKD
+503 ENDAKNIV
-512 TFATSWVTMEGGTIA
+512 FSRLTMTDGLIA
-527 YNEAMVTQG
+527 FNQAEMEAGNNSSGV
-536 QTGGY
+536 

-548 SGGYTL
+548 TNARPNGSVLDLSGG
-554 GAHLDL
+554 
-560 KGGTIL
+560 KIK
-566 QNKAIY
+566 QNIAQN
-572 GGGIAIYANG
+572 GGGV
-582 IGNRETHNA
+582 
-591 NTEASLSGDFT
+591 
-602 MIGNAAYQQGGGMYI
+602 AAYAGGKTALNMSGTAEIVGNTSYGEGGGAYFV
-617 KNAAGSSNNKYN
+617 NHDAGK
-629 TVKSPH
+629 VAVH

-653 FENVVEGQIPV
+653 FENVVDGQIPV

-679 IFEFSDDF
+679 IFEFSNDF
-687 WTGKT
+687 WTGT
-692 DGYAHARADL
+692 TSGYAHARAGL
-702 QIVEFAKNLDIQEN
+702 QIVEFAGEDGKNPDIQEN

-727 KAAPTEDGSGY
+727 KAAPAEGGSGY
-738 LALQNYEQTKQYW
+738 LALQNYTETKQYW

-871 SGALTLDENNPAAIV
+871 SGALTLNEKNPAAIV
-886 VKEGAALN
+886 VKGGAALN

-941 HTNLSDTTPGTV
+941 HTNLSSETPGTV
-953 YNAGTFTMKDGAAI
+953 YNAGTFTMMDGAAI

-1005 KREPTD
+1005 TKATD

-1034 DMTGGTISG
+1034 TMAGGSISG

-1054 DGDLNLT
+1054 DGALKLT

-1107 GGGLYLSGS
+1107 GGGLYLNGS
-1116 AKVTLGGVTI
+1116 ANVTLGGVTI

-1718 TDEQYAG
+1718 ASDTDTA
-1725 TIWGVCTITPLTA
+1725 WGVCTITPLTA
-1738 DAGGKVYYYGED
+1738 DADGKVYYYGEG
-1750 SAPVN
+1750 SAPAN
-1755 ADMPA
+1755 ANMPA

-1771 GYSLDLQKMTAQTL
+1771 GYSLDLQKMPAQTL
-1785 DSYHLTLQNSGA
+1785 DSYHLTLQNSGT
-1797 TGGEIFGGTATAAE
+1797 TGGEIFGGAATAAE
-1811 SQFTVKGTGALTL
+1811 SQFTVNGTGALTL

-1836 AVTVEKGIIYKGSTL
+1836 AVTVKKGSIYEGSTL

-1934 LCDSKTDDTNAY
+1934 LCDTNMTDET
-1946 NSNNGDDGPNW
+1946 GDDGPNW

-1986 GEQWNVRTEEEIDQ
+1986 GEQWNIRTEEEIDQ

-2005 KEPADNDK
+2005 KEPADNDN

-2033 DANDKDGHPL
+2033 DTKDDDGHPL

-2219 TVDNGTTALYIE
+2219 TVNNGTTALYIE

-2259 EAKYTEHVAKIDGQD
+2259 EAKYTKHVAKIDGQD
-2274 AGLYSVEVAAVDQ
+2274 AGLYSVEVAAVGQ

-2312 GRLNTEMT
+2312 GRLSTEMT

-2328 DTDQQAVIAALKDI
+2328 DTEQQAVIAALKDI

-2446 WTGEPL
+2446 WTGDPL
-2452 SVPYS
+2452 NVPYS

-2522 TDQNGEYVA
+2522 TDQSGEYVA

-2542 ASVTAETGS
+2542 AGVTAETGS

-2559 DPKLTVMGTD
+2559 DPKLTVTGTD

-2672 TDYVQEFQVNGG
+2672 TDYVQEFQVNDG

-2703 YIGTWTVEVET
+2703 YTGSWTVEVET
-2714 RGLPTGATLT
+2714 EELPAGATLT

-2764 FSNYSVQIATV
+2764 FSDYNVQIATV
-2775 AEYYAAGGGDTAL
+2775 ADYYAAGGGDTAL

-2907 LTAGPNYTLTVSSD
+2907 FTAGPNYTLTVSSD

-3451 EQTVMLSAHKGK
+3451 EQTVTLSAHKGK

-3773 TAHAVNSLSDYL
+3773 TAHAVNSLSNYL

-3882 PGTDLTAYE
+3882 PGTDLMVYG

-3900 LADGVKYTTLYALW
+3900 LADGVKYATLYALW
-3914 AADENGNNKPDY
+3914 AADENGNDTPDY
-3926 EDNRYTVTYI
+3926 QDPRYTVTYI
-3936 AGADGVTVPESRQ
+3936 AGADGVTVPASRQ
-3949 YLIGTVVTVEKAPT
+3949 YLTGTVVTVEKAPT
-3963 RAEHTFGGWKLN
+3963 RAEYTFGGWKLN

-3985 FKITQNVT
+3985 FQITQNIT

-4006 AYHAGLAAGNAPAA
+4006 TYYKGSAAGDAPAA

-4028 ATVAG
+4028 ATVANG
-4033 GSDLNQEGYTFLGWT
+4033 LSREGYTFLGWT

-4053 TVDSPEA
+4053 TVDSAEA

-4147 QGTAYQKGTSVPV
+4147 HGTT
-4160 DGNVTLYAVWTAKDT
+4160 
-4175 FHVTYHANGAENDVT
+4175 
-4190 VPMDNTA
+4190 
-4197 YQGGTIVTVKTGL
+4197 
-4210 TREGYVFGGWKLNDT
+4210 
-4225 DTIYQPGQTF
+4225 YQPGQTF
-4235 PITESVTLYAVWTAN
+4235 EITQNVTLYAVWTAN

-4264 TPPMDERQYRPGDS
+4264 TPPTDERQYRPGDS

-4283 GGGLTKDG
+4283 GDGLTREG

-4305 LTNLSGVKTLYSE
+4305 LTNLSGVKTLYSKD
-4318 GSSFLMGGN
+4318 SSFLMGGN

-4538 AFMKGYADSTFKPE
+4538 AFMKGYADGTFKPE

>member
-1 MNSMKKRLM
+1 M
-10 SLLLAVCM
+10 
-18 AVSAL
+18 
-23 PTTALALQGD
+23 
-33 GGHPAHKDCSIKDAV
+33 
-48 EQPVPAEEPETP
+48 
-60 AEEVPPEG
+60 
-68 EAPAQDEPAVDEPT
+68 
-82 ADEPA
+82 
-87 VDDPAVDDPTVD
+87 DDPAVDDPTVD

-134 APQSEAEWI
+134 APQSEAAWI
-143 ASLDSSVTAV
+143 GGLANDVTAV

-162 AAVKNT
+162 AAVKNV

-178 EPDDWTWTE
+178 EKRSATWNWTS
-187 ELVIDREV
+187 ELAIDREV

-210 NGANGMALF
+210 NGALRLF
-219 NVGKSGHLIL
+219 DVDSQNGHLIL
-229 GDGSISTMVEI
+229 GDGSISTMVET

-268 TEYVPGKTSFTSE
+268 TA
-281 TIVFY
+281 
-286 GSDGVT
+286 SDLTAYFIDERGDRTPMKNTGVT
-292 HYQYTND
+292 
-299 GVKAKASLITSSG
+299 ASTALISCRHG
-312 TLDIWDGV
+312 ELDIWEGV
-320 TLQNNDKYAAYGSA
+320 TLRNNYNGQLGNRGGAIFMGNASA
-334 ICSENGSTLQMY
+334 DQAPILNLY
-346 GGVVTM
+346 GGVVEW
-352 CATINNSDEGMGAVY
+352 CATNTNENGSGGGIYCGNSGWTWTNYTPTNDNRFGTVNLYAGSVRHNANHASTDDHAGDGTGIAV
-367 VGPTSNIWWVED
+367 
-379 YNFFADAATFNMY
+379 DAGDLNMY
-392 GGRIDNNTAY
+392 GG
-402 GNGGVLDGG
+402 
-411 GVALNKAQM
+411 
-420 SLYGGEV
+420 SV
-427 SGNHAGLANGSAA
+427 SYNCGDTKCSKTDSPSAA
-440 GDGGGIMVRC
+440 DGGGIGGRA
-450 GSVLDLYGG
+450 SARLYLYGG
-459 EISGNFAGGYGGGVV
+459 EISYNWTGGFGGGVCL
-474 AWNGMV
+474 WNSQGLLA
-480 NIHGGEIS
+480 GTEITH
-488 GNTAGYGGGVGIAAS
+488 NTARFGGGVAIAGCNTDTS
-503 YGRNENNKD
+503 ENDAKSIV
-512 TFATSWVTMEGGTIA
+512 FSRLTMTDGLIA
-527 YNEAMVTQG
+527 FNQAEMEAGNNSSGV
-536 QTGGY
+536 

-548 SGGYTL
+548 TNARPNGSVLDLSGG
-554 GAHLDL
+554 
-560 KGGTIL
+560 KIK
-566 QNKAIY
+566 QNIAQN
-572 GGGIAIYANG
+572 GGGV
-582 IGNRETHNA
+582 
-591 NTEASLSGDFT
+591 
-602 MIGNAAYQQGGGMYI
+602 AAYAGGKTALNMSGTAEIVGNTSYGEGGGAYFV
-617 KNAAGSSNNKYN
+617 NHDAGK
-629 TVKSPH
+629 VAVH

-653 FENVVEGQIPV
+653 FENVVDGQIPV

-679 IFEFSDDF
+679 IFEFSDSF
-687 WTGKT
+687 WTGT
-692 DGYAHARADL
+692 APAGYARAEKDL

-727 KAAPTEDGSGY
+727 KAAPTAGSGY
-738 LALQNYEQTKQYW
+738 LALQNYTETKQYW

-757 KEQNGQSYY
+757 KKQNGQSYY

-788 YNAAMMKPAVLDGA
+788 YNAAMMKPAVLSVPEGQSK
-802 GKTITLLAESS
+802 KTITLLAESS

-844 EFLVQDS
+844 EFLVQDGAS
-851 AGYKEEK
+851 YKEEK

-923 QVEEGGSA
+923 KVEEGGSA

-953 YNAGTFTMKDGAAI
+953 YNAGTFTMMDGAAI

-973 MAGAVYNTGTFAM
+973 MAGAVYNTGRFVM

-1054 DGDLNLT
+1054 DGALKLT

-1139 RHGGTLA
+1139 RHDGTLA

-1256 CAKTMAEG
+1256 CAKTMVEDG
-1264 GEQTL
+1264 KQTL

-1324 LDKGAYAS
+1324 LDAGAYAS

-1528 LDGVFDPETSEPVK
+1528 LDGVFDPETNEPVK

-1718 TDEQYAG
+1718 ASDTDTA
-1725 TIWGVCTITPLTA
+1725 WGVCTITPLTA

-1750 SAPVN
+1750 SAPAN

-1771 GYSLDLQKMTAQTL
+1771 GYSLDLQKMPAQTL

-1836 AVTVEKGIIYKGSTL
+1836 AVTVEKGIIYEGGTL

-1869 CVTALEPKEW
+1869 CVTALNPKEW

-1934 LCDSKTDDTNAY
+1934 LCDTNMTDET
-1946 NSNNGDDGPNW
+1946 GDDGPNW

-2000 NTDEA
+2000 NASEA
-2005 KEPADNDK
+2005 KEPADNDN

-2259 EAKYTEHVAKIDGQD
+2259 DDQYTKHVAKIDGQD

-2352 DNKLDWTQAV
+2352 DNKLDWIQAV

-2401 TQTLVGSA
+2401 TQTLVGNA

-2438 TDNDGNGT
+2438 TDNDGDGT

-2582 IKRGD
+2582 IKRGN

-2614 EPSTATVRFIV
+2614 EPSTATVCFIV
-2625 APKNLDNS
+2625 APKNLNNS

-2672 TDYVQEFQVNGG
+2672 TDYVQEFQVNDGT
-2684 AQNEN
+2684 QNEN

-2827 VKGVYNEKVYG
+2827 VKGVYNKKVYG

-2873 SGFFKHDVEQG
+2873 SGFFKHDVDQG

-3327 KAIGNT
+3327 KAIGDEKQNPEEGIAAT
-3333 DQTAAERIGASIG
+3333 VEYVEAETEQTWPIPTVVYYRKNGAS
-3346 YMEAKEGAVWPEPSV
+3346 ETLTQKHFSV
-3361 IYWAAS
+3361 QYF
-3367 EAKELTRGV
+3367 
-3376 DYEVTYYKVGI
+3376 KVGSDTPVDTAQPI
-3387 DGAADAVVT
+3387 TNDDVGEYYAVVK
-3396 DPPTADN
+3396 AR
-3403 GIGAYYAIVTVKE
+3403 GG
-3416 GSNYTESIKLPFQ
+3416 NYSKMFQIPFQ
-3429 VVKEGSYLAVSADP
+3429 VVKKGSYLAVQANPNMKEYSTEGHLIT
-3443 QNLTYSPT
+3443 LTARKGDKLVTDQAVFTVIRYASSGS
-3451 EQTVMLSAHKGK
+3451 EQIV
-3463 EDVTNLASY
+3463 
-3472 TVYRYTAKGKESVDV
+3472 V
-3487 TGHTFKATDAGTY
+3487 TGNTFTATDAGTY
-3500 VVAAEYQSGEGD
+3500 VVNAKYLDGEEY
-3512 NATLAY
+3512 AY
-3518 GSTTVVVSPKPIY
+3518 GSTTVVVSPKPID

-3546 GDAVVPKD
+3546 GDAVIPKD
-3554 LTITDGGKELEE
+3554 LTITDGGTELEE

-3850 GQPVRLSEAPPTR
+3850 GQPVKLSEVQPTR

-3882 PGTDLTAYE
+3882 PGADLTVYG
-3891 AGDLYTVPA
+3891 AGTSYTVPA

-3914 AADENGNNKPDY
+3914 AADENGNDTPDY
-3926 EDNRYTVTYI
+3926 QDPRYTVTYI
-3936 AGADGVTVPESRQ
+3936 AGADGVTVPASRQ
-3949 YLIGTVVTVEKAPT
+3949 YLTGTVVTVEKAPT
-3963 RAEHTFGGWKLN
+3963 RAEYTFGGWKLN

-4028 ATVAG
+4028 ATVADSSG
-4033 GSDLNQEGYTFLGWT
+4033 LSRNGYTFLGWT

-4071 AGETLTLT
+4071 TGETLTLT
-4079 KDTDLYPMWIRTEL
+4079 EDTGLYPMWIRTEL

-4105 GGDDSAIQS
+4105 GGDDSAIKS

-4175 FHVTYHANGAENDVT
+4175 FRVTYDANGAENVT
-4190 VPMDNTA
+4190 VPTDDTA
-4197 YQGGTIVTVKTGL
+4197 YQRNSIVTVKAGL
-4210 TREGYVFGGWKLNDT
+4210 TREGYVFGGWNTQADGHGT
-4225 DTIYQPGQTF
+4225 TYQPGQTF
-4235 PITESVTLYAVWTAN
+4235 EITQNVTLYAVWTAN
-4250 SAYTVTYNPNGGEG
+4250 SAYTVTYDPNGGEG
-4264 TPPMDERQYRPGDS
+4264 TPPTDERQYRPGDS

>member
-143 ASLDSSVTAV
+143 DGLENDVTAV

-162 AAVKNT
+162 AAVKNEH
-168 NISDIVLSAG
+168 ISDIVLSAG
-178 EPDDWTWTE
+178 EPDDWTWTK

-195 HITVAEAETVTLMRT
+195 HITVAEGETVTLKRT
-210 NGANGMALF
+210 NGALRLF
-219 NVGKSGHLIL
+219 DVDSQNGHLIL
-229 GDGSISTMVEI
+229 GDGSISTLVEP

-268 TEYVPGKTSFTSE
+268 TA
-281 TIVFY
+281 
-286 GSDGVT
+286 SDLTAYFIDERGDRTPMKNTGVT
-292 HYQYTND
+292 
-299 GVKAKASLITSSG
+299 ASTALISCRHG
-312 TLDIWDGV
+312 ELDIWEGV
-320 TLQNNDKYAAYGSA
+320 TLRNNYNGQLGNRGGAIFMGNASA
-334 ICSENGSTLQMY
+334 DQAPILNLY
-346 GGVVTM
+346 GGVVEW
-352 CATINNSDEGMGAVY
+352 CATNTNENGSGGGIYCGNSGWTWTNYTPTNDNRFGTVNLYAGSVRHNANHASKDDHAGDGTGIAV
-367 VGPTSNIWWVED
+367 
-379 YNFFADAATFNMY
+379 DAGDLNMY
-392 GGRIDNNTAY
+392 GG
-402 GNGGVLDGG
+402 
-411 GVALNKAQM
+411 
-420 SLYGGEV
+420 SV
-427 SGNHAGLANGSAA
+427 SYNCGDTKCSKTDSPSAA
-440 GDGGGIMVRC
+440 DGGGIGGRA
-450 GSVLDLYGG
+450 SARLYLYGG
-459 EISGNFAGGYGGGVV
+459 EISYNWTGGFGGGVCL
-474 AWNGMV
+474 WNSQGLLA
-480 NIHGGEIS
+480 GTEITH
-488 GNTAGYGGGVGIAAS
+488 NTARFGGGVAIAGCNTDTS
-503 YGRNENNKD
+503 ENDAKNIV
-512 TFATSWVTMEGGTIA
+512 FSRLTMTDGLIA
-527 YNEAMVTQG
+527 FNQAEMEAGNNSSGV
-536 QTGGY
+536 

-548 SGGYTL
+548 TNARPNGSVLDLSGG
-554 GAHLDL
+554 
-560 KGGTIL
+560 KIK
-566 QNKAIY
+566 QNIAQN
-572 GGGIAIYANG
+572 GGGV
-582 IGNRETHNA
+582 
-591 NTEASLSGDFT
+591 
-602 MIGNAAYQQGGGMYI
+602 AAYAGGKTALNMSGTAEIVGNTSYGEGGGAYFV
-617 KNAAGSSNNKYN
+617 NHDAGK
-629 TVKSPH
+629 VAVH

-653 FENVVEGQIPV
+653 FENVVDRQIPV

-679 IFEFSDDF
+679 IFEFSDSF
-687 WTGKT
+687 WTGT
-692 DGYAHARADL
+692 APAGYAHAEKDL
-702 QIVEFAKNLDIQEN
+702 QIVEFAEGLDIQEN

-727 KAAPTEDGSGY
+727 KAAPTAGSGY
-738 LALQNYEQTKQYW
+738 LALQNYTETKQYW

-2136 DQRADDGFSYMSG
+2136 VQRADDGFSYMSG

-2446 WTGEPL
+2446 WTGDPL
-2452 SVPYS
+2452 NVPYS

-2477 YDKLQVVRK
+2477 YNKLQVVRK

-2522 TDQNGEYVA
+2522 TDQSGEYVA

-2542 ASVTAETGS
+2542 AGVTAETGS

-2559 DPKLTVMGTD
+2559 DPKLTVTGTD

-2672 TDYVQEFQVNGG
+2672 TDYVQEFQVNDGT
-2684 AQNEN
+2684 QNEN

-2703 YIGTWTVEVET
+2703 YIGAWTVEVET

-3272 QPISVPITGKPGRD
+3272 QPISVPITGKPGRES
-3286 PGEDAGK
+3286 GEDAGK

-3319 APELTITP
+3319 APELTINP
-3327 KAIGNT
+3327 KAIGDEKQNPEEGIAAT
-3333 DQTAAERIGASIG
+3333 VEYVEAETEQTWPIPTVVYYRKNGAS
-3346 YMEAKEGAVWPEPSV
+3346 ETLTQKHFSV
-3361 IYWAAS
+3361 QYF
-3367 EAKELTRGV
+3367 
-3376 DYEVTYYKVGI
+3376 KVGSDTPVDTAQPI
-3387 DGAADAVVT
+3387 TNDDVGEYYAVVK
-3396 DPPTADN
+3396 AR
-3403 GIGAYYAIVTVKE
+3403 GG
-3416 GSNYTESIKLPFQ
+3416 NYSKMFQIPFQ
-3429 VVKEGSYLAVSADP
+3429 VVKKGSYLAVQANPNMKEYSTEGHLIT
-3443 QNLTYSPT
+3443 LTARKGDKLVTDQAVFTVIRYASSGS
-3451 EQTVMLSAHKGK
+3451 EQIV
-3463 EDVTNLASY
+3463 
-3472 TVYRYTAKGKESVDV
+3472 V
-3487 TGHTFKATDAGTY
+3487 TGNTFTATDAGTY
-3500 VVAAEYQSGEGD
+3500 VVNAKYLDGEEY
-3512 NATLAY
+3512 AY
-3518 GSTTVVVSPKPIY
+3518 GSTTVVVSPKPID

-3546 GDAVVPKD
+3546 GDAVIPKD
-3554 LTITDGGKELEE
+3554 LTITDGGTELEE
-3566 GVDYTISV
+3566 GRDYTISV

-3580 GAEATVT
+3580 GANATVT

-3596 TRPAHFTVGP
+3596 TRTASFTVGP

-3742 VARAKGSG
+3742 VARAKGSE